1 MYKKSDT
8 IISLKYAKDKE
19 DLIKND
25 YNSLKTNFVQE
36 IESTNQN
43 TFFENFIGFFKN
55 MFNFFKIFGSKEKE
69 VNDKIDGIKKSFF
82 EKFDEKRRTFKLK
95 LKELKEKIKDEF
107 HEILSL
113 AFSDL
118 SKIELQD
125 WEESKKEYY
134 KAKNLLLPNESKNE
148 ENKEERKEEESKEET
163 KEEETKNEETKKE

>member
-1 MYKKSDT
+1 MVKYRYNAAEKFRIQSINLLKQERQR
-8 IISLKYAKDKE
+8 IIDEEK
-19 DLIKND
+19 
-25 YNSLKTNFVQE
+25 
-36 IESTNQN
+36 NQN
-43 TFFENFIGFFKN
+43 TFYENFIGFFKN
-55 MFNFFKIFGSKEKE
+55 MFNFFNFFGSKEKE
-69 VNDKIDGIKKSFF
+69 VNDKIDGIENSFF

-118 SKIELQD
+118 SKIEQKD

-148 ENKEERKEEESKEET
+148 ENKEESKEETKEET
-163 KEEETKNEETKKE
+163 KEEETKKEETKEESKK